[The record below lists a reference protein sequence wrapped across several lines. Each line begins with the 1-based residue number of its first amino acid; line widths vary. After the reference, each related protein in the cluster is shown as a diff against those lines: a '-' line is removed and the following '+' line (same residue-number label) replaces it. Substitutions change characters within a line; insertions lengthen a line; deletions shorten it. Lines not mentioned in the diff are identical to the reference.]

1 MKIAQIH
8 TGTLGS
14 IGKIVADISMT
25 LTRNGIENYAVL
37 ADCNGEKPDNY
48 VIFSNRRRNKVNRI
62 LGRITGFN
70 NCFAYRATR
79 NLISELEKIQPD
91 VIHLHNL
98 HDGYVNIK
106 ILFDY
111 LSKSGKVVIWTF
123 HDCWPFTGRCPYF
136 ELAGCNKWK
145 TNCYSCPTYRQYPK
159 AMFDRSSYL
168 YNLKK
173 SSFLSLQKLTVV
185 TPSKWLASKVGES
198 FFKSVPVSVIYNG
211 INTEVFHVTESNIR
225 AKYGLEN
232 RQIVLG
238 VASPFDY
245 RKGVHIFE
253 RLSKDLPPDKFAIV
267 MIGLSEEQVSS
278 IPDGIL
284 KLTRTSDQSE
294 LAAWYTVADVF
305 VNPTL
310 EEVLGMTN
318 IEALACG
325 TPVVTFRS
333 GGSPE
338 TISSNTGIVVE
349 RNNYSGLLQILL
361 EEKYRDI
368 KPEDCIMRANAFT
381 KEKMTQEYVK
391 LYEQSIR

>member
-1 MKIAQIH
+1 MKIVQIH

-25 LTRNGIENYAVL
+25 LSKNGIDNYAVL

-48 VIFSNRRRNKVNRI
+48 VLFSNRRINKANRI

-70 NCFAYRATR
+70 NCFAYGATR
-79 NLISELEKIQPD
+79 NLISKLEEIQPD

-106 ILFDY
+106 ILFEY
-111 LSKSGKVVIWTF
+111 LSKSGKAVIWTF

-136 ELAGCNKWK
+136 EIAGCNKWK
-145 TNCYSCPTYRQYPK
+145 TGCYSCPTYRQYPK
-159 AMFDRSSYL
+159 AEFDRSSYL

-173 SSFLSLQKLTVV
+173 SSFLSLQRFTIV
-185 TPSKWLASKVGES
+185 TPSKWLAAKVSES
-198 FFKSVPVSVIYNG
+198 FFESVPVKVIYNG
-211 INTEVFHVTESNIR
+211 INTEVFHATESNIR
-225 AKYGLEN
+225 VKYGLEN

-238 VASPFDY
+238 VAAPFDY
-245 RKGVHIFE
+245 RKGVHVFE
-253 RLSKDLPPDKFAIV
+253 RLSKDLPPDKYVIV

-278 IPDGIL
+278 LPDGII

-294 LAAWYTVADVF
+294 LAAWYTAADVF

-318 IEALACG
+318 IEALSCG
-325 TPVVTFRS
+325 TPVITFQT

-338 TISSNTGIVVE
+338 TISSKTGIVVE
-349 RNNYSGLLQILL
+349 RDNYSELLQILL

-368 KPEDCIMRANAFT
+368 KPEDCIKRANVFT

-391 LYEQSIR
+391 LYEESIR